1 MLAATDAGAFSEGIF
16 NNIERDIRATTSE
29 KFLTFL
35 TVDFFVCGAAQF
47 FQGPSP
53 RMYAWVSRIRK
64 CGQ

>member
-47 FQGPSP
+47 SKALRLE
-53 RMYAWVSRIRK
+53 RMLEFRE
-64 CGQ
+64 